1 MRRLVSGDV
10 SQWPEIHR
18 HNFLLFVTPIA
29 IISLEEILGAVL
41 NARPQAF
48 SFEGANPRHE
58 HEWEVFKN
66 VKLPDGKI
74 IIPGVLDST
83 TNYIEHP
90 KLVAQSIVCYAEL
103 VGKENV
109 IAGSD
114 CGFGTFARTNYQVE
128 PEIVWAKFRAMAE
141 GARLASEQ
149 LWPRSS

>member
-1 MRRLVSGDV
+1 MRTGPVSETTRYPHARRAV
-10 SQWPEIHR
+10 S
-18 HNFLLFVTPIA
+18 TTSS
-29 IISLEEILGAVL
+29 SLRRCCSHDRGLPSK
-41 NARPQAF
+41 NAAK
-48 SFEGANPRHE
+48 PRHE

-90 KLVAQSIVCYAEL
+90 KLVAQRIVRYAEL

-141 GARLASEQ
+141 GAQIATKQ
-149 LWPRSS
+149 LWG

>member
-1 MRRLVSGDV
+1 M
-10 SQWPEIHR
+10 
-18 HNFLLFVTPIA
+18 TPIA

-90 KLVAQSIVCYAEL
+90 KLVAQSIVRYAEL
-103 VGKENV
+103 VSKENV

>member
-83 TNYIEHP
+83 TTTSSIPNWWP
-90 KLVAQSIVCYAEL
+90 K
-103 VGKENV
+103 
-109 IAGSD
+109 
-114 CGFGTFARTNYQVE
+114 
-128 PEIVWAKFRAMAE
+128 
-141 GARLASEQ
+141 ASSAT
-149 LWPRSS
+149 PS